1 MYSCTES
8 LSSLL
13 EEDVGVERKHSDTK
27 ENLVEDESP
36 KEDESVMSNEWV
48 EALPDLI
55 PPESQPPSDM
65 EFQPVPVPS
74 FYEHDVKIPRG
85 SEPLGISV
93 ELREGQGITISQ
105 IQDGAR
111 FSKDGRIA
119 VGDLL
124 LVINHENIRKAS
136 TAQAQTVLRRTS
148 LLSSEI
154 RLIKQGGL
162 AAQGRTYGCI
172 ADAV

>member
-1 MYSCTES
+1 MSSTE
-8 LSSLL
+8 
-13 EEDVGVERKHSDTK
+13 
-27 ENLVEDESP
+27 
-36 KEDESVMSNEWV
+36 
-48 EALPDLI
+48 
-55 PPESQPPSDM
+55 Q
-65 EFQPVPVPS
+65 
-74 FYEHDVKIPRG
+74 
-85 SEPLGISV
+85 GISV

-154 RLIKQGGL
+154 RRSADLLL
-162 AAQGRTYGCI
+162 AINHENIRKASTAQAQTVLRRTSLLSSEISVTFVKAGDIPEYKRSLQAHDSHPATPKLPVQI
-172 ADAV
+172 SPRIFPQYYR